1 MTVRSTNNQFILKIS
16 VDGEEI
22 MNKSY
27 SWFESVSDVVKNI
40 AAFQDND
47 GRYVLHV
54 SDIYFTSNLEIALM
68 PIQYFTVDEVYCR
81 INLWR

>member
-40 AAFQDND
+40 AAFQDD
-47 GRYVLHV
+47 DKYVLHV
-54 SDIYFTSNLEIALM
+54 SDIYFTSNLEISLM